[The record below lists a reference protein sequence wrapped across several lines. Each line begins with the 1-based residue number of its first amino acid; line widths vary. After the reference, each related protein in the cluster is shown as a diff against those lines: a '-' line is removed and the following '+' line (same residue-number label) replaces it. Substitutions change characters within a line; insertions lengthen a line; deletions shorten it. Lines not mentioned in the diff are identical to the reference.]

1 VHLTPPAPPSSSGRS
16 RGPASAGSL
25 RVLGGADAPALL
37 RLCERDPVAN
47 LFVSARLLAL
57 VARPGGDLG
66 GAVWGW
72 FEGGVLVSA
81 CWAGA
86 NLVPVEAT
94 PAALDAFAAHARA
107 EGRRCS
113 SLVGPAESVLALWQ
127 RLEPHWRGVREVR
140 AHQPLMVCDT
150 TPSVLPDPA
159 VRRATLRELDLVVPA
174 CVAMFT
180 EEIGYAPA
188 PPDGGGAYR
197 SRIAELVST
206 GRSFVRIDAGERGP
220 EVVFKAELG
229 AVSPKVVQVQGVWV
243 PPHRRGEGLSEPAMA
258 AVVQAARADGVDSVS
273 LYVNDYN
280 ARALAAYRRVG
291 FREVGAFATVL
302 F

>member
-1 VHLTPPAPPSSSGRS
+1 VSLINSAAA
-16 RGPASAGSL
+16 RGPASSGTSGTL
-25 RVLGGADAPALL
+25 RVLGGTDAPALL

-47 LFVSARLLAL
+47 LFVSARLLSLA
-57 VARPGGDLG
+57 ARSGTDLG
-66 GAVWGW
+66 GQVWGW
-72 FEGGVLVSA
+72 FEDGELVSA

-94 PAALDAFAAHARA
+94 PAALDAFAARART

-113 SLVGPAESVLALWQ
+113 SLVGPAEAVLALWQ

-150 TPSVLPDPA
+150 EPSVAPDPA
-159 VRRATLRELDLVVPA
+159 VRRATPRELDLVVPA

-197 SRIAELVST
+197 ARIAELVAA
-206 GRSFVRIDAGERGP
+206 GRSFVRVDAGRSGP

-229 AVSPKVVQVQGVWV
+229 AVSPQVVQVQGVWV
-243 PPHRRGEGLSEPAMA
+243 PPHRRGEGLSEPGMA
-258 AVVQAARADGVDSVS
+258 AVVQAARADGVTSVS

-291 FREVGAFATVL
+291 FREVGSFATVL

>member
-1 VHLTPPAPPSSSGRS
+1 MHLTPSAATS
-16 RGPASAGSL
+16 RGPAGPGSL
-25 RVLGGADAPALL
+25 RVLTGADAPALL

-47 LFVSARLLAL
+47 LFVSARVLGLL
-57 VARPGGDLG
+57 ARPGTDLG
-66 GAVWGW
+66 GQVWGW
-72 FEGGVLVSA
+72 FVGGELVSA

-94 PAALDAFAAHARA
+94 PAALDAFAAQARA
-107 EGRRCS
+107 QGRRCS
-113 SLVGPAESVLALWQ
+113 SLVGPAEAVLALWQ

-140 AHQPLMVCDT
+140 ARQPLMVCDGE
-150 TPSVLPDPA
+150 PAVPADPA
-159 VRRATLRELDLVVPA
+159 VRRATLRELDIVVPA

-197 SRIAELVST
+197 ARVAELVST
-206 GRSFVRIDAGERGP
+206 GRSFVRVDPGASGP

-243 PPHRRGEGLSEPAMA
+243 PPHRRGEGLASPGMA
-258 AVVQAARADGVDSVS
+258 AVVRAARADGVEVVS

-280 ARALAAYRRVG
+280 TRAMAAYRRVG
-291 FREVGAFATVL
+291 FREVGTFATVL

>member
-1 VHLTPPAPPSSSGRS
+1 MYPTPSTATS
-16 RGPASAGSL
+16 RGPAGRGAL
-25 RVLGGADAPALL
+25 RVLTGADAATLL
-37 RLCERDPVAN
+37 RLCDRDPVAN
-47 LFVSARLLAL
+47 LFVSARVLGL
-57 VARPGGDLG
+57 VARPGTDLG
-66 GAVWGW
+66 GQVWGW
-72 FEGGVLVSA
+72 FEDGQLVSA

-86 NLVPVEAT
+86 NLVPIEAT
-94 PAALDAFAAHARA
+94 PAALDAFAAQARA
-107 EGRRCS
+107 QGRRCS
-113 SLVGPAESVLALWQ
+113 SLVGPAETVLALWQ

-140 AHQPLMVCDT
+140 ASQPLMVCDGE
-150 TPSVLPDPA
+150 PSVPADPA

-197 SRIAELVST
+197 ARIAELVST
-206 GRSFVRIDAGERGP
+206 GRSFVRVDPGPSGP

-243 PPHRRGEGLSEPAMA
+243 PPHRRGEGLASPGMA
-258 AVVQAARADGVDSVS
+258 AVVQAARAEGVDVVS

-291 FREVGAFATVL
+291 FREVGTFATVL

>member
-1 VHLTPPAPPSSSGRS
+1 MTPSAAPGSAR
-16 RGPASAGSL
+16 AGSL
-25 RVLGGADAPALL
+25 RVLTGSDAPALL
-37 RLCERDPVAN
+37 RLCDRDPVGN
-47 LFVSARLLAL
+47 LFVSARLLGL
-57 VARPGGDLG
+57 VSRAGTDLG
-66 GAVWGW
+66 GQVWGW
-72 FEGGVLVSA
+72 FEDEELVSA

-94 PAALDAFAAHARA
+94 PRALDAFAEHARA
-107 EGRRCS
+107 QGRRCS
-113 SLVGPAESVLALWQ
+113 SLVGPAEAVLALWQ

-140 AHQPLMVCDT
+140 AQQPLMVCDT
-150 TPSVLPDPA
+150 EPLVAPDPA
-159 VRRATLRELDLVVPA
+159 VRRSTLRELDLVVPA

-197 SRIAELVST
+197 ARIAELVST
-206 GRSFVRIDAGERGP
+206 GRSFVRVEAGPAGP

-243 PPHRRGEGLSEPAMA
+243 PPHRRGEGLSEPGMA
-258 AVVQAARADGVDSVS
+258 AVVDACRADGVESVS

-280 ARALAAYRRVG
+280 TRALAAYRRVG
-291 FREVGAFATVL
+291 FREVGTFATVL

>member
-1 VHLTPPAPPSSSGRS
+1 M
-16 RGPASAGSL
+16 
-25 RVLGGADAPALL
+25 
-37 RLCERDPVAN
+37 
-47 LFVSARLLAL
+47 
-57 VARPGGDLG
+57 
-66 GAVWGW
+66 WGW
-72 FEGGVLVSA
+72 FEDGALVSA

-94 PAALDAFAAHARA
+94 PAALDAFAATARA

-113 SLVGPAESVLALWQ
+113 SLVGPAEQVLALWR
-127 RLEPHWRGVREVR
+127 RLEPYWRGAREVR

-150 TPSVLPDPA
+150 EPSVRPDPA

-197 SRIAELVST
+197 ARIAELVST
-206 GRSFVRIDAGERGP
+206 GRSFVRVDAGRSGP

-243 PPHRRGEGLSEPAMA
+243 PPHRRGEGLSEPGMA
-258 AVVQAARADGVDSVS
+258 AVVEAARADGVQQVS

-291 FREVGAFATVL
+291 FREVGSFATVL

>member
-1 VHLTPPAPPSSSGRS
+1 MHPTPSAATST
-16 RGPASAGSL
+16 GPAGPAGL
-25 RVLGGADAPALL
+25 RVLTGSDAAALL
-37 RLCERDPVAN
+37 RLCDRDPVAN
-47 LFVSARLLAL
+47 LFVSARVLGLL
-57 VARPGGDLG
+57 ARPGTDLG
-66 GAVWGW
+66 GQVWGW
-72 FEGGVLVSA
+72 FEHGELVSA

-107 EGRRCS
+107 QGRRCS
-113 SLVGPAESVLALWQ
+113 SLVGPAEAVLGLWQ

-140 AHQPLMVCDT
+140 ARQPLMVCDGE
-150 TPSVLPDPA
+150 PEVPADPA

-197 SRIAELVST
+197 ARVAELVST
-206 GRSFVRIDAGERGP
+206 GRSFVRVDRGPSGP

-229 AVSPKVVQVQGVWV
+229 AVAPKVVQVQGVWV
-243 PPHRRGEGLSEPAMA
+243 PPHRRGEGLASPGMA
-258 AVVQAARADGVDSVS
+258 AVVRAARADGVEVVS

-280 ARALAAYRRVG
+280 TRAMAAYRRVG
-291 FREVGAFATVL
+291 FREVGTFATVL

>member
-1 VHLTPPAPPSSSGRS
+1 MSLTNSAARGSATSGT
-16 RGPASAGSL
+16 L

-47 LFVSARLLAL
+47 LFVSARLLGL
-57 VARPGGDLG
+57 LARPGTDLG
-66 GAVWGW
+66 GQVWGW
-72 FEGGVLVSA
+72 FEDGRLVSA

-94 PAALDAFAAHARA
+94 PAALDAFAAQARA

-113 SLVGPAESVLALWQ
+113 SLVGPAESVLALWR
-127 RLEPHWRGVREVR
+127 RLEPSWRGVREVR

-150 TPSVLPDPA
+150 EPAVRPDPA

-197 SRIAELVST
+197 ARIAELVST
-206 GRSFVRIDAGERGP
+206 GRSFVRIDAGPGGP

-243 PPHRRGEGLSEPAMA
+243 PPHRRGEGLSEPGMA
-258 AVVQAARADGVDSVS
+258 AVVEAARADGVQHVS

-291 FREVGAFATVL
+291 FREVGSFATVL

>member
-1 VHLTPPAPPSSSGRS
+1 MTNSAA
-16 RGPASAGSL
+16 RGSTAGTL
-25 RVLGGADAPALL
+25 RVLGGPDAPALL

-47 LFVSARLLAL
+47 LFVSARLLGL
-57 VARPGGDLG
+57 VARPGTDLG
-66 GAVWGW
+66 GQVWGW
-72 FEGGVLVSA
+72 FEDGELVSA

-94 PAALDAFAAHARA
+94 PAALDAFAAQARA

-113 SLVGPAESVLALWQ
+113 SLVGPAEPVLALWQ

-150 TPSVLPDPA
+150 EPSVRPDPA

-197 SRIAELVST
+197 ARIAELVST
-206 GRSFVRIDAGERGP
+206 GRSFVRVDPGPAGP

-243 PPHRRGEGLSEPAMA
+243 PPHRRGQGLSEPGMA
-258 AVVQAARADGVDSVS
+258 AVVEAARADGVQHVS